1 MITKGLERS
10 LMKRSSDSTS
20 EGIITSKT
28 AAACTTIAN
37 VIVKPCAANLFIRAN
52 LKRPTNKAIMTM
64 ISRKRAIS
72 DVSGAF
78 PRMPAISASIV

>member
-1 MITKGLERS
+1 
-10 LMKRSSDSTS
+10 MKMSSDNAS
-20 EGIITSKT
+20 EGIITNKT

-37 VIVKPCAANLFIRAN
+37 VIVKPCPVNLFLRAN

-72 DVSGAF
+72 EVTGAL
-78 PRMPAISASIV
+78 PRMPAIPPSIV